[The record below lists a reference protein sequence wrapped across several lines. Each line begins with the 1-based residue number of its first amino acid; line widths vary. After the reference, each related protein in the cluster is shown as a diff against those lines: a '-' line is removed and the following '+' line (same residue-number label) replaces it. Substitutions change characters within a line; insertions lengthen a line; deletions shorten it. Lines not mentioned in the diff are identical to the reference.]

1 MVVMREAELKTGES
15 LEHVRRCLAA
25 AQAEPSNPF
34 LVTQLEAA
42 VRIHDAASYLQS
54 GDDRRERQ
62 RKRET
67 LPIGYSN
74 RTA

>member
-1 MVVMREAELKTGES
+1 MHQKTE
-15 LEHVRRCLAA
+15 
-25 AQAEPSNPF
+25 
-34 LVTQLEAA
+34 QLI
-42 VRIHDAASYLQS
+42 VNTASYLQS